1 MPLAEQEEFTL
12 PGQLSSPQVFNR
24 VTDNHFSLVSGIGDL
39 GRFWLSCLGPLVLIS
54 PNTLNCLAFQ
64 SFDFK
69 YT

>member
-1 MPLAEQEEFTL
+1 MGPIRNPNWSTSGMRVTL
-12 PGQLSSPQVFNR
+12 SYLGE
-24 VTDNHFSLVSGIGDL
+24 TDNHFSLASGIGDL
-39 GRFWLSCLGPLVLIS
+39 SRIWLSCLGPLVLIS

>member
-1 MPLAEQEEFTL
+1 LVSGVSFPVHEVKE
-12 PGQLSSPQVFNR
+12 
-24 VTDNHFSLVSGIGDL
+24 TDNHFSLTSGIGDL

-69 YT
+69 ST